1 MQFRDK
7 TAYVWGLRYRW
18 DPLLSRNPV
27 PRFPHFMPP
36 WVIVIIMMMIIE
48 MKHRGGRVK
57 LAHIIVSSTSTVEN
71 LLWHF
76 LLNLGS
82 AFCLQIW
89 SPWKSLVVLK
99 ITLHKDSRLR
109 WQFRRAKHRC
119 RPEAQWSPCS
129 HLFIF
134 SIITTFIVDMKTN
147 VMILQILHDAYGND
161 EALMTIPVP
170 PHLRGLG
177 TQLTRCWGLSSIR
190 SWVLK
195 MDQFNKISTYF

>member
-1 MQFRDK
+1 MTWRPVDQPQGG
-7 TAYVWGLRYRW
+7 WSQRW
-18 DPLLSRNPV
+18 EQSSFHWSRSK
-27 PRFPHFMPP
+27 PRAQ
-36 WVIVIIMMMIIE
+36 
-48 MKHRGGRVK
+48 RSR
-57 LAHIIVSSTSTVEN
+57 
-71 LLWHF
+71 
-76 LLNLGS
+76 
-82 AFCLQIW
+82 QIW

-147 VMILQILHDAYGND
+147 VMILQILQD
-161 EALMTIPVP
+161 ESMMTIPVP

-195 MDQFNKISTYF
+195 MDQFNIISTYF

>member
-1 MQFRDK
+1 M
-7 TAYVWGLRYRW
+7 T
-18 DPLLSRNPV
+18 
-27 PRFPHFMPP
+27 
-36 WVIVIIMMMIIE
+36 VIVIIMMMIIE

-57 LAHIIVSSTSTVEN
+57 LAHIIVSSTSTVEK
-71 LLWHF
+71 LLRHF

-99 ITLHKDSRLR
+99 ITLHKDSRLQ

-134 SIITTFIVDMKTN
+134 SLITTFIVDMKTN
-147 VMILQILHDAYGND
+147 MMILQILQD
-161 EALMTIPVP
+161 ESMMTIPVP

-190 SWVLK
+190 SWVLE
-195 MDQFNKISTYF
+195 MDHFDKISTYF